1 MTALVAVEVE
11 REEYR
16 TVRISAL
23 CQLCVLVVGSLIA
36 ACGTGS
42 DAVATGGT
50 FDFVSPGGK
59 TQIFYDPPQSRG
71 TVGELSGPDLMV
83 DGKTTAVSDF
93 PGKVVVLNLWGQ
105 WCGPCRA
112 EALQLEKVF
121 AATRDSGVQ
130 FLGIVVRDPQKQ
142 AARDFVIDFK
152 VSYPSIWDPVMR
164 TVIALGG
171 QYPTSV
177 IPSTLVLDRKH
188 RVAAVFLQAL
198 LAEDLQ
204 PVVQRV
210 AAEP

>member
-1 MTALVAVEVE
+1 MAA
-11 REEYR
+11 
-16 TVRISAL
+16 
-23 CQLCVLVVGSLIA
+23 CVLVVGSLIA

-59 TQIFYDPPQSRG
+59 TQIFYDSLQSRG

-112 EALQLEKVF
+112 EATQLEKVF

-130 FLGIVVRDPQKQ
+130 FLGIDVRDPQKQ

-152 VSYPSIWDPVMR
+152 VSYPSIWDPEMR

-171 QYPTSV
+171 HYPTSV

>member
-1 MTALVAVEVE
+1 MPRWRATAGVW
-11 REEYR
+11 
-16 TVRISAL
+16 
-23 CQLCVLVVGSLIA
+23 VLVVGTLIA

-71 TVGELSGPDLMV
+71 KVGALSGPDLMV
-83 DGKTTAVSDF
+83 DGKTTAVSDY

-112 EALQLEKVF
+112 EAPQLEKVS
-121 AATRDSGVQ
+121 AATRDSGVR
-130 FLGIVVRDPQKQ
+130 FIGIDVRDPQKQ
-142 AARDFVIDFK
+142 AARDFVIDSK
-152 VSYPSIWDPVMR
+152 VSYPSIWDPEMR

-171 QYPTSV
+171 HYPTSV

-204 PVVQRV
+204 PVVERV

>member
-1 MTALVAVEVE
+1 VPVPRLPTTLAA
-11 REEYR
+11 
-16 TVRISAL
+16 
-23 CQLCVLVVGSLIA
+23 CVLVVGSLIA

-112 EALQLEKVF
+112 EAPQLEKVF

-130 FLGIVVRDPQKQ
+130 FIGIDVRDPQKQ

-152 VSYPSIWDPVMR
+152 VSYPSIWDPEMR

-171 QYPTSV
+171 HYPTSV

-188 RVAAVFLQAL
+188 WVAAVFLQAL